1 MLIVFLLKFVL
12 MFLSTTSPE
21 QRFGALNM
29 VVCLSSVIMV
39 HPSVKDDIDTF
50 MMNNVIPLLSSE
62 VGYLRAVA
70 AEVVGALEQR
80 FVTWKNPEV
89 RCDLSSRQIV

>member
-1 MLIVFLLKFVL
+1 
-12 MFLSTTSPE
+12 
-21 QRFGALNM
+21 M

-80 FVTWKNPEV
+80 FVTWKTPEV
-89 RCDLSSRQIV
+89 CRISLACRIISNFSLGSRSLLQCDCQGYG

>member
-1 MLIVFLLKFVL
+1 MLIVCILKFVL
-12 MFLSTTSPE
+12 TYTSTTSPE

-39 HPSVKDDIDTF
+39 HPSVKGDIDTF

-62 VGYLRAVA
+62 IGYLRAVA

-80 FVTWKNPEV
+80 FVTWKSPEV
-89 RCDLSSRQIV
+89 R